1 MEIEISIVDTRMDR
15 NYFLYYI
22 VLEKIREIINWIR
35 RIITFVKLLLGLS

>member
-1 MEIEISIVDTRMDR
+1 MEIEIGIVDNRMDR

>member
-1 MEIEISIVDTRMDR
+1 MDR

>member
-35 RIITFVKLLLGLS
+35 RIITSAKLLFGLS